1 MCRDTSGCV
10 EILVD
15 REILVDGKR
24 YWWMCRDT
32 GGWVEILVDG

>member
-1 MCRDTSGCV
+1 MGRDTGGCV

-15 REILVDGKR
+15 GR

>member
-15 REILVDGKR
+15 MQK
-24 YWWMCRDT
+24 YWWMGRDT
-32 GGWVEILVDG
+32 GGCVEILVDG